1 MLRAGI
7 AAFIWLACCVLGRGQ
22 PPATVAPELL
32 PLPREFSEE
41 AVISALIEALSDT
54 SFEVRSHLG
63 AALAEYGP
71 RAVPALLKAL
81 QDRNPERRAGAA
93 YAFSQMRPPDSEAL
107 PALLRAVKDPE
118 EVVRREAAFAIN
130 RIVRYQQKGPEPL
143 PTPRTETLPPL
154 DPTPGAS
161 R

>member
-1 MLRAGI
+1 M
-7 AAFIWLACCVLGRGQ
+7 
-22 PPATVAPELL
+22 
-32 PLPREFSEE
+32 PREFNED
-41 AVISALIEALSDT
+41 AVIASLVEALSDT

-71 RAVPALLKAL
+71 RAVPGLLKAL
-81 QDRNPERRAGAA
+81 QDKSAERRAGAA
-93 YAFSQMRPPDSEAL
+93 YAFSQMRPPDAEAL

-118 EVVRREAAFAIN
+118 ELVRREAAFAIS
-130 RIVRYQQKGPEPL
+130 RIVRFQQKAPETL
-143 PTPRTETLPPL
+143 PIPRTESLPPP